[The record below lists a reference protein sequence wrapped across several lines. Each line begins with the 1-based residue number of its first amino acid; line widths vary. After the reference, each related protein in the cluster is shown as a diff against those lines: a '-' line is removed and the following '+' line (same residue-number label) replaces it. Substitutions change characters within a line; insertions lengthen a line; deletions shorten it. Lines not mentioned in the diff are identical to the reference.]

1 MDFFGV
7 DLVSLVR
14 TGGYIVLFAII
25 FAETGLFLG
34 FFLPGDSLLF
44 VAGLVAAEGTLHV
57 GLLLFLIVTAAILGN
72 VVGYAFGYKVGPA
85 LFRREDSLLFKKSH
99 VIKAHNFYEKH
110 GSKAIM
116 IARFMPI
123 VRTFAPI
130 VAGVA
135 KMTFRSFMVYNILGA
150 FIWVF
155 LLVLLGYWLGNSIPN
170 IDHYILPI
178 VGVIIILS
186 IMPGVIHYVKARN
199 ENKKVAAS
207 AEIEDVLEK
216 E

>member
-178 VGVIIILS
+178 VAVIIFLS
-186 IMPGVIHYVKARN
+186 ILPGVIHYLKSRRQEPQMEMERN
-199 ENKKVAAS
+199 DENTY
-207 AEIEDVLEK
+207 
-216 E
+216 